1 MNAATVVLVLLTI
14 GTFAFKSAGPMFI
27 GARRLPP
34 RVQNLVDLLPAA
46 LLAALV
52 AVSTFGAGQ
61 SLIIDARA
69 AGMVVAA
76 VALWRRV
83 PFVFVILLA
92 SATTA
97 LVRQIA

>member
-1 MNAATVVLVLLTI
+1 MSAATTVLLLLTV

-27 GARRLPP
+27 GARPLPP

-46 LLAALV
+46 LLAALA
-52 AVSTFGAGQ
+52 AVSTFGVGE
-61 SLIIDARA
+61 SLVVDARA
-69 AGMVVAA
+69 AGMVVAC

-92 SATTA
+92 SAATA

>member
-1 MNAATVVLVLLTI
+1 MSAATTVLVLLTI
-14 GTFAFKSAGPMFI
+14 GIFAFKSAGPLFI
-27 GARRLPP
+27 GARPLPP

-52 AVSTFGAGQ
+52 VVSTFSAGQ
-61 SLIIDARA
+61 SIVIDARV

-76 VALWRRV
+76 LALWRRV
-83 PFVFVILLA
+83 PFVLVIILA

-97 LVRQIA
+97 VVRQLA

>member
-1 MNAATVVLVLLTI
+1 MSAASAVLVLLTI

-27 GARRLPP
+27 GARPLPRRL
-34 RVQNLVDLLPAA
+34 QNLVDLLPAA

-52 AVSTFGAGQ
+52 AVSTFGSGQ
-61 SLIIDARA
+61 SLMVDARA
-69 AGMVVAA
+69 AGMIVAG

-97 LVRQIA
+97 VVRQIA